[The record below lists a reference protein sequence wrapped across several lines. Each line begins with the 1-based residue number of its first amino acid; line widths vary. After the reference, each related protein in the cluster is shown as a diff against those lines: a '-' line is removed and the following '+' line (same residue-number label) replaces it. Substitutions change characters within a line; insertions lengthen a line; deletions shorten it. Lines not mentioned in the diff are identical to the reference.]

1 MKGQNNQYSLN
12 SVSKFFNAQ
21 FHFIQFLT
29 YILILGFGITIG
41 VIFSFYLKDCNFSL
55 QFTQLSLSSFPRT
68 PPLPPPTAKPE
79 ISNQS
84 QPRTQIQAQT
94 QIQTET
100 QMETENSHVG
110 LKEFLKPPPVVHDM
124 EDEELLWR
132 ASVTAKIPDYPFD
145 RVPKVAFMFLTRGP
159 VFLAPLWEQFFEGH
173 EGFYSIYVHSNPSYN
188 GSRPESPVFKG
199 RRIPSKVSCFLLQL
213 LITFTVSFLPIIE
226 MTIACVGSLS

>member
-1 MKGQNNQYSLN
+1 MKGQNNQYPLN

-124 EDEELLWR
+124 DDEELLWR

-145 RVPKVAFMFLTRGP
+145 RVPKVAFLFLTRGP
-159 VFLAPLWEQFFEGH
+159 VFLAPLWEQFFKGH